1 MSSQWAELDKYV
13 AESGLPFATFQEL
26 ANAAMRDPLTGL
38 YNRRMAESLF
48 QKGRSRE
55 NSIFLL
61 FDIDNFKSIN
71 DKGGHQ
77 MGDTVLMCLA
87 ELLQQEFCSDSIVF
101 RLGGDEFGIIL
112 YETGK
117 QKRVKLEEAKP
128 EELKQKEPKPEEPKP
143 EEPKPEEPKPEEAK
157 PEEPKPEKPKP
168 EEPKPEEA
176 KRRLQKQE
184 AARQEGLERY
194 MDEIC
199 RRYKERVCGLWPE
212 HDTSLSYGGVSC
224 SFSMDFNTAYGKA
237 DKALYEAKNRGK
249 NNGVIII

>member
-13 AESGLPFATFQEL
+13 AETGLPFATFKEL

-55 NSIFLL
+55 SSIFLL

-77 MGDTVLMCLA
+77 MGDLALMCLA
-87 ELLQQEFCSDSIVF
+87 ELLQQEFRSDSVVF

-117 QKRVKLEEAKP
+117 QKRVKPEEAKP
-128 EELKQKEPKPEEPKP
+128 EELKQKEPKPEEL
-143 EEPKPEEPKPEEAK
+143 KPEEPKPEEAK
-157 PEEPKPEKPKP
+157 PEA
-168 EEPKPEEA
+168 A
-176 KRRLQKQE
+176 KRMLQKQE
-184 AARQEGLERY
+184 ASWQEELKRH

-212 HDTSLSYGGVSC
+212 HDTSLSYGGVIC
-224 SFSMDFNTAYGKA
+224 SFSMDFNAAYGKA

-249 NNGVIII
+249 NNGVIIL